1 MIKEIDKAIASGC
14 LSINKIFDKSRNRS
28 RGVDIE
34 HAETHV
40 YQAVKLQDNAGAAV
54 ETESTFDAESAIAIP
69 VIFDGDLDDLD
80 W

>member
-28 RGVDIE
+28 RDVDIE
-34 HAETHV
+34 HPETHV
-40 YQAVKLQDNAGAAV
+40 YQAVKLQANAGAAV
-54 ETESTFDAESAIAIP
+54 KTESTFDAESAIAIP